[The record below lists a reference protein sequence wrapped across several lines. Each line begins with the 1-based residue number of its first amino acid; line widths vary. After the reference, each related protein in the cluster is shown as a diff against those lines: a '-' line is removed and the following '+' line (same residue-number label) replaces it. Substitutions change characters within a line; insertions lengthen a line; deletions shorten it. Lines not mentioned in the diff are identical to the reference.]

1 MSRKSAGDHINALL
15 NGFITDRL
23 LEGSLNDARQRAG
36 VLVAVLAISTLSGIG
51 LTLALGTTYF
61 VNREP
66 LFFAATMIGLITVA
80 GYVGTLLYFRWRQSL
95 VSAANFYALSTTFST
110 IMPVAIT
117 GGVTAS
123 PYLALVLVVPIFLFL
138 IAGRRYGVYW
148 SIVAVGCVAI
158 MLLMEATGVVF
169 PQILSESARATFTFT
184 TWVTTLTLLVLGLIA
199 YEGNFERLTERIS
212 AERGQFA
219 YEAMHDAL
227 TGLSNR
233 KLFFSQANEALDD
246 ALARKH
252 KVAVI
257 FVDLDDFK
265 SINDSFGH
273 DVGDDVLNAVARRLQ
288 SSVRSV
294 DTVAR
299 IGGDEFAIVLHG
311 IDRADVAELVVDK
324 LRAALEEPLVAGG
337 HTVIAT
343 GSIGVA
349 VAPDQ
354 GVEIDRLLRLA
365 DEAMYRAKE
374 LRNEELLGL
383 ATAG

>member
-1 MSRKSAGDHINALL
+1 MSRKSAGNYIRELL
-15 NGFITDRL
+15 SSFVTDRL

-51 LTLALGTTYF
+51 LTLALGTTYLA
-61 VNREP
+61 NREP
-66 LFFAATMIGLITVA
+66 LFFAATMIGLITVT
-80 GYVGTLLYFRWRQSL
+80 GYIGTLLYFRWQQSL
-95 VSAANFYALSTTFST
+95 LSAANFYALSTTFST

-117 GGVTAS
+117 GGVTSS
-123 PYLALVLVVPIFLFL
+123 PYLSLVLVVPIFLFL

-148 SIVAVGCVAI
+148 SLVAVGCVAT
-158 MLLMEATGVVF
+158 MLLMEMAGVIF
-169 PQILSESARATFTFT
+169 PQILSESARASFTFT

-219 YEAMHDAL
+219 HEAMHDPL

-233 KLFFSQANEALDD
+233 KRFFSQANEALDD

-252 KVAVI
+252 KAAVI

-273 DVGDDVLNAVARRLQ
+273 NVGDDVLNAVARRLQ
-288 SSVRSV
+288 SSVRTV

-311 IDRADVAELVVDK
+311 ISRADVAELVVEK
-324 LRAALEEPLVAGG
+324 LRAVLEEPLVVGG
-337 HTVIAT
+337 HTVVAT

-349 VAPDQ
+349 IAPDQ
-354 GVEIDRLLRLA
+354 GVEIERLLRLA

>member
-1 MSRKSAGDHINALL
+1 MSRSITRELL
-15 NGFITDRL
+15 YKLDSTFVTDRL
-23 LEGSLNDARQRAG
+23 LEGSLNDARQRAKI
-36 VLVAVLAISTLSGIG
+36 LVAVLAISALSGISI
-51 LTLALGTTYF
+51 TLALGTTYL
-61 VNREP
+61 VNGNS
-66 LFFAATMIGLITVA
+66 LFFAATMMGLITVA
-80 GYVGTLLYFRWRQSL
+80 GYLGTLWYFKWKQSL
-95 VSAANFYALSTTFST
+95 ISAANFYALSTTLST
-110 IMPVAIT
+110 VMPITIT

-123 PYLALVLVVPIFLFL
+123 PYLPLVLVVPIFLFL

-148 SIVAVGCVAI
+148 SLTAVGFVAT
-158 MLLMEATGVVF
+158 LLVLEATGMTF
-169 PQILSESARATFTFT
+169 PQILGESSRATFTFT
-184 TWVTTLTLLVLGLIA
+184 TWVTTLTLLVLGLIG
-199 YEGNFERLTERIS
+199 YEGNFERLTERIT

-219 YEAMHDAL
+219 HEAMHDPL

-233 KLFFSQANEALDD
+233 KRFFSRANEALDD

-252 KVAVI
+252 KAAVI

-273 DVGDDVLNAVARRLQ
+273 NVGDDVLNAVARRLQ
-288 SSVRSV
+288 ANVRSV

-311 IDRADVAELVVDK
+311 IERADIAEYMVEK
-324 LRAALEEPLVAGG
+324 LRAVLEEPLVVGG
-337 HTVIAT
+337 QTVVAT

-354 GVEIDRLLRLA
+354 GVEIERLLRMA

-374 LRNEELLGL
+374 LRNEELQNLVS
-383 ATAG
+383 AG

>member
-1 MSRKSAGDHINALL
+1 MSGSGDFFNRL
-15 NGFITDRL
+15 NRTFVTDRL
-23 LEGSLNDARQRAG
+23 LEGSLNDARQRAK
-36 VLVAVLAISTLSGIG
+36 VLVMVLAISAMSGCF
-51 LTLALGTTYF
+51 LVLALGTTYLI
-61 VNREP
+61 NRDP
-66 LFFAATMIGLITVA
+66 LFLAATMMAMISVA
-80 GYVGTLLYFRWRQSL
+80 GYLGTLWYFKWKQSL
-95 VSAANFYALSTTFST
+95 VSAANFYALSTTLST
-110 IMPVAIT
+110 VMPITIT

-123 PYLALVLVVPIFLFL
+123 PYLSLVLVVPIFLFL
-138 IAGRRYGVYW
+138 IAGRRYGIYW
-148 SIVAVGCVAI
+148 CLVASACVAA
-158 MLLMEATGVVF
+158 LLLLELGGVTF
-169 PQILSESARATFTFT
+169 PQILGEPAMATFTFT
-184 TWVTTLTLLVLGLIA
+184 TWVTTLSLIVAGLIG
-199 YEGNFERLTERIS
+199 YEGNFERLTQRIY
-212 AERGQFA
+212 AERGKFA
-219 YEAMHDAL
+219 HEAMHDPL

-233 KLFFSQANEALDD
+233 KRFFSRANEALDE
-246 ALARKH
+246 ALVRKH

-288 SSVRSV
+288 SSVRSE

-311 IDRADVAELVVDK
+311 IERADVAEFMVEK
-324 LRAALEEPLVAGG
+324 LRGALEEPLVVGG
-337 HTVIAT
+337 RTVVAT

-354 GVEIDRLLRLA
+354 GVEIDRLLRMA

-374 LRNEELLGL
+374 LRNEELHGL